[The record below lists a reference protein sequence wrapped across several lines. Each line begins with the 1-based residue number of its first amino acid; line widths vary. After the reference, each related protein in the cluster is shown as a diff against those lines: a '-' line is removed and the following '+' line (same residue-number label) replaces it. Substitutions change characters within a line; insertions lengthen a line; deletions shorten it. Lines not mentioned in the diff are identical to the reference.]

1 MLSPR
6 ELGGTALMSDAL
18 LDEVTALVEWPVPL
32 AGRFEDRFL
41 ALPRELLIS
50 VLQDHQRYFPVA
62 GADGRLLP
70 WFITVS
76 NIESTDPAVVRAGN
90 ERVVR
95 PRLADAAFFWEQDR
109 KSPLASRLPQ
119 LDAVTFQAQLGS
131 IGDKVRRVEHLA
143 REIAARI
150 DGDESLAARA
160 AQLAKC
166 DLVTNLVGRIPR
178 TAGRHGAL
186 PGAGRRRT
194 GRSVQRPSTSTTSR
208 AVPVTRCRPHPAAS
222 RFPSPTSSTR

>member
-1 MLSPR
+1 
-6 ELGGTALMSDAL
+6 MSDAL

-41 ALPRELLIS
+41 ALPRELLVS
-50 VLQDHQRYFPVA
+50 VLQDHQRYFPVT

-76 NIESTDPAVVRAGN
+76 NIESIDPAVVRAGN

-109 KSPLASRLPQ
+109 KAPLASRLPQ

-131 IGDKVRRVEHLA
+131 IGDKVRRIAPLA
-143 REIAARI
+143 RDIAARI
-150 DGDESLAARA
+150 GGD
-160 AQLAKC
+160 
-166 DLVTNLVGRIPR
+166 
-178 TAGRHGAL
+178 
-186 PGAGRRRT
+186 GAGRARGTAGQVRPGDEPRRRIPGT
-194 GRSVQRPSTSTTSR
+194 AGTHGMALRH
-208 AVPVTRCRPHPAAS
+208 CR
-222 RFPSPTSSTR
+222 R